1 MNVVQH
7 MPAIMIGV
15 FVHDEIVAIAV
26 PAPARSDIPVPRGDL
41 KRKAAGKPENMT
53 VTIKSLDAIP
63 IRRAEV
69 FEMPV
74 FKWMIHVIPLVV
86 RFVVTIPMIVVH
98 VGQAVDAPAF
108 AAILLGGGRA
118 GVAARGRVGDV
129 PLVGARRI
137 WAVLLMLL
145 FALLLVRAPILGSL
159 CEGWEGQQ

>member
-1 MNVVQH
+1 
-7 MPAIMIGV
+7 MIGV

-53 VTIKSLDAIP
+53 VTVKSLDAIP

-74 FKWMIHVIPLVV
+74 FKWMIHAVPPVV
-86 RFVVTIPMIVVH
+86 RFVVTIPMIVVY

-108 AAILLGGGRA
+108 PAILLGRGRA
-118 GVAARGRVGDV
+118 GLAVLRRIGDAS
-129 PLVGARRI
+129 LVGARRVRS
-137 WAVLLMLL
+137 VLALMLFL
-145 FALLLVRAPILGSL
+145 TPLLARAPILGAL
-159 CEGWEGQQ
+159 RKCRERQQ